1 MNERI
6 KELASQ
12 VGLTIEVMTDDSNRD
27 IECYMDQFG
36 AVPSVNTIHRL
47 AELIVQECAKIV
59 NSMEQYEGQGDC
71 HTAEYIK
78 EHFGVEK

>member
-12 VGLTIEVMTDDSNRD
+12 VGLTIEVMTDDSSRD

-47 AELIVQECAKIV
+47 AELIVKECADLFDPDLTVEHEEWIV
-59 NSMEQYEGQGDC
+59 RKSILQ
-71 HTAEYIK
+71 
-78 EHFGVEK
+78 HFGVKE